1 MSNGMSHMIFSNIM
15 NSCLVCVLSALMAED
30 LEFLYHLIEI
40 YERLGYF
47 SILSLNYHSRLTRP

>member
-1 MSNGMSHMIFSNIM
+1 MSHMIFSNIM

-40 YERLGYF
+40 NERLGYF